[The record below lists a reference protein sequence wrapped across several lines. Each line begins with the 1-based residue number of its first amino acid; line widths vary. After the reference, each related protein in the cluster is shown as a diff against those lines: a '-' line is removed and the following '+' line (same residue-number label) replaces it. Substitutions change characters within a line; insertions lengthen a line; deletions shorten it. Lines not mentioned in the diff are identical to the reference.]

1 MANCERPSRRSKRED
16 TTTQLLTGWGRTAA
30 TRATVKRPA
39 SAAEVVDALTR
50 SDGPVIARGLGRSYN
65 DAAQVAG
72 GTVLDLTRLDALEQL
87 APETGRVVAGAGLS
101 IDRLLRHVLPHG
113 WFVPVTPGTRQVT
126 LGGALA
132 GDVHGK
138 NHHIDGS
145 IADHT
150 THAEL
155 VLPDGSMTRVSPDC
169 VTDDGLDLFWATAGG
184 MGLTGILTSVGLQ
197 LVPVSSSQVLV
208 DTDRAHDLDHL
219 LAILGED
226 DPDNPYSVAWIDLV
240 SRGAQMGRGVVTR
253 GRHATRDDLPIDQ
266 RSDALAFNPRTLLA
280 TPPLFPSGLLNRVTV
295 RAFNEAW
302 YRKAP
307 ERRRDELQTI
317 TAFFHPLDGVAGW
330 NRVYGP
336 RGLLQYQLV
345 VPDHGV
351 QVITDT
357 VELISGA
364 GTASFL
370 AVLKRFGPGN
380 PGWLSFPIEGWT
392 LALDL
397 PNVEG
402 LAPLLDQLD
411 ELVLSVG
418 GRVNLTK
425 DARVAPMSLREMY
438 PRAQDFISLRESL
451 DPSGR
456 LTSDLARR
464 LHL

>member
-1 MANCERPSRRSKRED
+1 M
-16 TTTQLLTGWGRTAA
+16 QLLTGWGRTAA
-30 TRATVKRPA
+30 TRATVQRPA
-39 SAAEVVDALTR
+39 SAAEVVDAVTK
-50 SDGPVIARGLGRSYN
+50 SDGPLIARGLGRSYN
-65 DAAQVAG
+65 DAAQIAG
-72 GTVLDLTRLDALEQL
+72 GTVLDLTGLDAVEQL
-87 APETGRVVAGAGLS
+87 APDTGRVTAGAGLS
-101 IDRLLRHVLPHG
+101 IDRLLRYVLPHG

-138 NHHIDGS
+138 NHHVDGS
-145 IADHT
+145 MADHV
-150 THAEL
+150 THADL
-155 VLPDGSMTRVSPDC
+155 VLPDGSMRRVAPGSVPKK
-169 VTDDGLDLFWATAGG
+169 GSDLFWETAGG

-208 DTDRAHDLDHL
+208 DTDRAHNLEHL
-219 LAILGED
+219 LSLLGED
-226 DPDNPYSVAWIDLV
+226 DPENPYSVAWIDLV

-266 RSDALAFNPRTLLA
+266 RSSALAFNPRTLLA

-336 RGLLQYQLV
+336 RGFLQYQLA
-345 VPDHGV
+345 VPDDGV
-351 QVITDT
+351 QAIVDT
-357 VELISGA
+357 VELISGS

-397 PNVEG
+397 PNVAG

-425 DARVAPMSLREMY
+425 DARVDPARMREMY
-438 PRAQDFISLRESL
+438 PRLQDFISLRETL

-456 LTSDLARR
+456 LASDLARR
-464 LHL
+464 LHI